1 MGAQAHYVTA
11 NDVRNGLR
19 DLSLIMGRRGQV
31 KFNPYKKAGGGGGGR
46 KSFSH
51 AEEGAEKVLR

>member
-31 KFNPYKKAGGGGGGR
+31 KFNPYKKAGGGGV
-46 KSFSH
+46 
-51 AEEGAEKVLR
+51 EKVSAMLKRGQKKF